1 MAPTPAAGK
10 EASVQHPVSSESTR
24 PIRDLDELC
33 SIFRD
38 AEKPASVHLIGAEAE
53 KFAVLTG
60 SFAPMPYEGE
70 RGVTAVFERLAA
82 FGWKPE
88 RETDDGP
95 VIALRRGHAS
105 VTLEPGAQLELSGSP
120 FADLH
125 AVGAEIEE
133 HYQELTRAC
142 AGLGLTWLSTGFHPL
157 ARKEE
162 LPWVPKQRYAIM
174 RSYLPSRGD
183 GAHDMMLRTATVQ
196 ANYDYTS
203 EEDALRKLV
212 VLLRLSPLLHVM
224 TQNAPFVEGRVSP
237 LKSRRGDT
245 WLRMDPARS
254 GLIPPLWSAK
264 KLGYRDYVEWAL
276 DAGMF
281 LVKRGD
287 RVLANTGQTFRS
299 FMTDGFEG
307 ERATL
312 ADFRMHLNTLF
323 PEVRLK
329 ATLEA
334 RACDAQSH
342 ELSLAVL
349 SLCTGIVYDD
359 HALAAA
365 EELAR
370 PLELDSV
377 ERSRPAL
384 LRDGLSASI
393 GDRSARELAEKLVE
407 IARAGLA
414 RRARKNAQGA
424 DETLYLEPLSRL
436 IEAGQ
441 CPADVARAGLNIG
454 DAVPADV
461 IVARTRLIAE

>member
-1 MAPTPAAGK
+1 M
-10 EASVQHPVSSESTR
+10 QLPVSVEATR

-33 SIFRD
+33 SIFTE
-38 AEKPASVHLIGAEAE
+38 AEKPASAHLIGAEAE
-53 KFAVLTG
+53 KFAVLAD

-70 RGVTAVFERLAA
+70 RGVTAVFERLQA

-88 RETDDGP
+88 RETDTGP
-95 VIALRRGHAS
+95 VIALRRGQAS

-125 AVGAEIEE
+125 AVGAEIEA
-133 HYQELTRAC
+133 HYAELIQAC

-174 RSYLPSRGD
+174 RSYLPARGD

-203 EEDALRKLV
+203 EEDALRKLT
-212 VLLRLSPLLHVM
+212 VLLRSSPLMHAM

-254 GLIPPLWSAK
+254 GLIPPLWRAK

-287 RVLANTGQTFRS
+287 RVLPNTGQTFRS
-299 FMTDGFEG
+299 FMADGFQG

-334 RACDAQSH
+334 RACDAQSRD
-342 ELSLAVL
+342 LALAVPA
-349 SLCTGIVYDD
+349 LCTGIVYDET
-359 HALAAA
+359 ALAAA
-365 EELAR
+365 EELMR
-370 PLELDSV
+370 PFDLEEV

-384 LRDGLSASI
+384 FRDGLAASI
-393 GDRSARELAEKLVE
+393 GDRSARDLAEKLLD
-407 IARAGLA
+407 IARGGLS

-424 DETLYLEPLSRL
+424 DESIYLDPLARL
-436 IEAGQ
+436 IETGN
-441 CPADVARAGLNIG
+441 CPADRARAGLNID

-461 IVARTRLIAE
+461 IVARTRLLSE

>member
-1 MAPTPAAGK
+1 MAPSPAAGK
-10 EASVQHPVSSESTR
+10 GNAVQLPISAESTR

-33 SIFRD
+33 SIFSE
-38 AEKPASVHLIGAEAE
+38 AEKPASAHLIGAEAE
-53 KFAVLTG
+53 KFAVLAD

-88 RETDDGP
+88 RKTDTGP

-133 HYQELTRAC
+133 HYAELTRAC
-142 AGLGLTWLSTGFHPL
+142 DGLGLTWLSTGFHPL
-157 ARKEE
+157 ARKEQ

-174 RSYLPSRGD
+174 RSYLPTRGD

-196 ANYDYTS
+196 ANFDYTG
-203 EEDALRKLV
+203 EADAMRKVV
-212 VLLRLSPLLHVM
+212 VLLRLSPLMHAM
-224 TQNAPFVEGRVSP
+224 TQNAPFVEGRVGP

-245 WLRMDPARS
+245 WLRMDPSRS
-254 GLIPPLWSAK
+254 GLIPSLWSAK

-299 FMTDGFEG
+299 FMADGFQG

-312 ADFRMHLNTLF
+312 GDFRMHLNTLF

-329 ATLEA
+329 ATIEA
-334 RACDAQSH
+334 RACDAQSR
-342 ELSLAVL
+342 ELSLSVPA
-349 SLCTGIVYDD
+349 LCTGIVYDD
-359 HALAAA
+359 TALAAA

-370 PLELDSV
+370 PFDLETV

-384 LRDGLSASI
+384 LRDGLAASI
-393 GDRSARELAEKLVE
+393 GDRSARDLAERLVD
-407 IARAGLA
+407 IARGGLV
-414 RRARKNAQGA
+414 RRARKNAHGA
-424 DETLYLEPLSRL
+424 DESVYLEPLERL
-436 IEAGQ
+436 IAAGR
-441 CPADVARAGLNIG
+441 CPADSVSEGLKVG
-454 DAVPADV
+454 DAVAADV
-461 IVARTRLIAE
+461 IVARTRLLAE